1 MNSIYLFV
9 ILVILIFIIIFSFIL
24 KKKKNTDQNLDK
36 ILLHNTSFEDQNNI
50 KESENTDIIVFEK
63 FTPNIQNS
71 FRGMEVPTDYGTVQ
85 NPSYKISGNVK
96 GKNIVIES
104 KGRTLWEPSYSP
116 IWNGKWIY
124 YGSVSSYKA
133 TLDINTVKFL
143 IVKIDNNGKGQIED
157 EYLNY
162 RMDVINTGSDILTGI
177 IPSGEYTGF
186 RAILKLIPS
195 DLKYT
200 DPSESYPVK
209 MRYFI
214 QKDKKRYN
222 LSSGNIYN
230 MEGYSTKFDGNK
242 LILSNFLEAS
252 GIQSD
257 PNLAF
262 SSENLQKINVSIK
275 EQTNP
280 LSIIKLLNKFM
291 TNEIKS
297 LKLLYKASRDGW
309 DPARFHQ
316 LCDNKGP
323 TITIATFQDGRFIGA
338 YSPISWGLDNRWINN
353 TEVFLFDN
361 DKKYTSDKTYWGS
374 PGIYAI
380 YQSQYYLP
388 TFGGGHDFYISSNG
402 SFSNNTFGFTNNG
415 KGSLGVGGYPN
426 YSYNT
431 YWIKD
436 LEVFSIIELSSM
448 PSIIQKVSS
457 EWMTTPIKSVKLLY
471 NASKDGWAVS
481 KFHELCDNKGPTISI
496 VTLQDGRIVGGYSP
510 ISWGLNSWIDN
521 TEVFLFDDNKK
532 YTSSR
537 SAYGPG
543 RLAIFQ
549 YYSYFP
555 AFGGGHDFYISSGSG
570 RIENNTTLYWFE
582 NNSLTFLNNGK
593 GPLGVSGFPNYTN
606 NGYWIK
612 NLEVYSVTVDS
623 LMLKVAGR
631 NDVPSNCERGD
642 YKCQAKDVCEKVTG
656 LTCLHQEY
664 DCYYGNTG
672 SWRPSDLPTNATAFS
687 IAYAYDVQPSGFG
700 NICAADRSKMTK
712 YGLAANNLYWGLGNW
727 TRQ

>member
-96 GKNIVIES
+96 GKNIIIES

-143 IVKIDNNGKGQIED
+143 IVKIDNNGNGQVED

-162 RMDVINTGSDILTGI
+162 RMNIINAGSDILTGI
-177 IPSGEYTGF
+177 IPSGEYIGF

-262 SSENLQKINVSIK
+262 SPENLQKINVSIK

-316 LCDNKGP
+316 LADNKGP
-323 TITIATFQDGRFIGA
+323 TITIATLQDGRFVGA
-338 YSPISWGLDNRWINN
+338 YSPISWGTVNGNYINN

-361 DKKYTSDKTYWGS
+361 DKKYTSYTTYWGG

-415 KGSLGVGGYPN
+415 KGPLGVGGYPN

-436 LEVFSIIELSSM
+436 LEVYSIIELLSI
-448 PSIIQKVSS
+448 PPIIQKVSS
-457 EWMTTPIKSVKLLY
+457 EWMKKPIKSVKLLY
-471 NASKDGWAVS
+471 NASKDGWTVS
-481 KFHELCDNKGPTISI
+481 KFHELCDGKGPTITI
-496 VTLQDGRIVGGYSP
+496 ATLQDGRIVGAYSP
-510 ISWGLNSWIDN
+510 ISWGTVDGNYINN
-521 TEVFLFDDNKK
+521 TEVFLFNNDNK
-532 YTSSR
+532 YTTDHSTWGR
-537 SAYGPG
+537 GTYAIYQYNQYGPT
-543 RLAIFQ
+543 
-549 YYSYFP
+549 
-555 AFGGGHDFYISSGSG
+555 FGGGHDFFSLSPSMPQTLIS
-570 RIENNTTLYWFE
+570 NAW
-582 NNSLTFLNNGK
+582 TFLNNDK
-593 GPLGVSGFPNYTN
+593 GPLGSNKYSGGNYQLTDF
-606 NGYWIK
+606 
-612 NLEVYSVTVDS
+612 EVYSIKVDPNINQNQAN
-623 LMLKVAGR
+623 LMLKVADK
-631 NDVPSNCERGD
+631 NDIPSECARGD

-656 LTCLHQEY
+656 QTCLHQTY
-664 DCYYGNTG
+664 DCYYGDRG
-672 SWRPSDLPTNATAFS
+672 SWYPSGTPGGSTFNF
-687 IAYAYDVQPSGFG
+687 AYAYDVQPDGYG
-700 NICAADRSKMTK
+700 NICAGDRSYMTK
-712 YGLAANNLYWGLGNW
+712 YGLAEKNRNAGLGNW